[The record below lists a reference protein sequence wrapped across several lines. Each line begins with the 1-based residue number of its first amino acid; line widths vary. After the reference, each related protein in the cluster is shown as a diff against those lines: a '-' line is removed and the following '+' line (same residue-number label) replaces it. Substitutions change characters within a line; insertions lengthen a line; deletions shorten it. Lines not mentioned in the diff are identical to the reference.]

1 MGDKRFGSLV
11 KLQFGALELALGLSM
26 VTTEISKD
34 QIKISTPNTKLM
46 KILLKKFGGKT
57 LGFEW

>member
-1 MGDKRFGSLV
+1 MGDERFGSLV
-11 KLQFGALELALGLSM
+11 KLQFGAPELALGLSK